1 MLEAEAAFSSCLA
14 RASMFNFLIFFRL
27 TRTFLTWLKIKLAPL
42 FCTGAMHLSDIC
54 FMINDD
60 ENDHVGDND
69 CMWFMINDDEN
80 DHIGEN
86 DDDPVRGWSYA

>member
-1 MLEAEAAFSSCLA
+1 
-14 RASMFNFLIFFRL
+14 
-27 TRTFLTWLKIKLAPL
+27 
-42 FCTGAMHLSDIC
+42 MHLSDIC